1 MIINVENV
9 AKSDLLE
16 RDYAEAIGLNVAN
29 EWYQYFNN
37 IDVEAVNI
45 QLLRLRSDQ
54 AVIINIPNE
63 KCLNNIDNTAI
74 YNFFNAKGGVDVETN
89 YNAVKTWF
97 RTIASLLTGAE
108 CEFEIDANDANHYTE
123 LFKTGDKIVM
133 NEVIFAVAHSM
144 ALGTF
149 MTYGELEEI
158 LNMIP
163 KDNSPYQSFL
173 DVINAQLVP
182 DTVKNRI
189 IRHFIKPISSNDVET
204 MQPNVAPSVAD
215 DDAEDAVINGPKNCI
230 KFENIIPDEKKKPIK
245 KK

>member
-63 KCLNNIDNTAI
+63 KCLNNIDNAAI

-149 MTYGELEEI
+149 MTYDELKEI
-158 LNMIP
+158 LDTIP
-163 KDNSPYQSFL
+163 KDDRYQDFL

-189 IRHFIKPISSNDVET
+189 IRHLIKPVNANDAET
-204 MQPNVAPSVAD
+204 MQPNVAPSVTDDDNVD
-215 DDAEDAVINGPKNCI
+215 DDAVNKPKNCI
-230 KFENIIPDEKKKPIK
+230 KFENIIPDEKKKAIK

>member
-149 MTYGELEEI
+149 MTYDELKEI
-158 LNMIP
+158 LDTIP
-163 KDNSPYQSFL
+163 KDDRYQDFL

-189 IRHFIKPISSNDVET
+189 IRHLIKPVNANDAET
-204 MQPNVAPSVAD
+204 MQPNVAPSVTD
-215 DDAEDAVINGPKNCI
+215 DDNVDDAVNKPKNCI
-230 KFENIIPDEKKKPIK
+230 KFENIIPDEKKKAIK

>member
-149 MTYGELEEI
+149 MTYDELKEI
-158 LNMIP
+158 LDTIP
-163 KDNSPYQSFL
+163 KDDRYQDFL

-189 IRHFIKPISSNDVET
+189 IRHLIKPVNANDAET
-204 MQPNVAPSVAD
+204 MQPNVAPSVTD
-215 DDAEDAVINGPKNCI
+215 DDNVDDAVNKPKNCI
-230 KFENIIPDEKKKPIK
+230 KFENIIPDEKKKPSK